1 MEPVR
6 ILGFGVP
13 PQKCMTVR
21 SLGRVLAR
29 HITRR
34 ADLWFAGGLIVA
46 GVYFFSGYFTSVR
59 FDRERI
65 EIRVEPDRII
75 VTGLYHYLN
84 SSRLPAVLSLRVPF
98 PVDDEHPQPGVYT
111 LSEARADGRVLR
123 QIRSVNRD
131 GKVALRLIFR
141 PGEGKWVRLSYVQPT
156 RVPNGRYILKTT
168 RAWRHPLALGE
179 YILRLPREME
189 LVSSNYSL
197 TLTPPA
203 RPWKVYGFSAVNF
216 WPDRDWEFSWG
227 GHAAMAQPSSKEVVC
242 EAQRTRR
249 LPAGMV
255 PIVRPASSLR
265 Q

>member
-1 MEPVR
+1 MEPIR

-13 PQKCMTVR
+13 PKIYMTVR
-21 SLGRVLAR
+21 SLGRWFAR
-29 HITRR
+29 G
-34 ADLWFAGGLIVA
+34 ADLWLAGGLIVF
-46 GVYFFSGYFTSVR
+46 GVYFFSGYFTSVL

-65 EIRVEPDRII
+65 EIRVEPGRII
-75 VTGLYHYLN
+75 VAGLYHYLN

-98 PVDDEHPQPGVYT
+98 PVDGEHPPPGIYT

-123 QIRSVNRD
+123 QIRSVDRD
-131 GKVALRLIFR
+131 GKVAFRLIFR

-168 RAWRHPLALGE
+168 RAWRHPLAQGE
-179 YILRLPREME
+179 YVLRLPRELE
-189 LVSSNYSL
+189 LAFSNYPL
-197 TLTPPA
+197 ALTPPA

-255 PIVRPASSLR
+255 PIVRPAGSIR